1 MIFPVAS
8 SCSYVTPKLS
18 STESP
23 KGNARRSPPS
33 SQLDVYSEHGAPGC
47 AAPARAGPERA
58 ADRLLEPRPFCL
70 AVSSNLRGP
79 RRSCPGPGDGALGSL
94 EALDSVSQP
103 ARSFR
108 LLLCDPSP
116 PGCPP
121 PPGTPATVSQPCP
134 SVRPPCTARPPAPAT
149 ALPPMC
155 LFTFLFFPK
164 HASLRVTKC
173 CFAPVSRTRLRA
185 ASSRI
190 AVLGNGKSGQKA
202 PLLRCSPTFP

>member
-1 MIFPVAS
+1 MFTANTGLQGAPHPPARDQRGRPIAYWSHVPSVWRCCLTSGGRAAPALARGRGARLPGGPRLCVTTCPEFPPVIVRPVAS
-8 SCSYVTPKLS
+8 WL
-18 STESP
+18 
-23 KGNARRSPPS
+23 
-33 SQLDVYSEHGAPGC
+33 
-47 AAPARAGPERA
+47 
-58 ADRLLEPRPFCL
+58 
-70 AVSSNLRGP
+70 
-79 RRSCPGPGDGALGSL
+79 
-94 EALDSVSQP
+94 
-103 ARSFR
+103 
-108 LLLCDPSP
+108 
-116 PGCPP
+116 PP